1 MMDGWRGTRRDFG
14 KAVAVG
20 AAALATG
27 ASVGYGQQQEQ
38 FEREEP
44 GIMDKEFFVRPKEL
58 TLRCLQKPGSRAL
71 SFAHYKGEPEA
82 WRKACRAKLIELLGY
97 TPPSPGKPRRLRTIE
112 HEGVTI
118 EAWVMEVDANL
129 SMPAYVL
136 IPESGSHNQHAV
148 MAIHG
153 HGEAEPCVGL
163 RDDYHHRFALRT
175 AQAGHL
181 VLCPE
186 LRGFGALAD
195 MARSDEDHW
204 LNYWGG
210 ERAGHFTLVT
220 DGFLY
225 GKTVI
230 GQTIED
236 LLRWEDWLAQ
246 TRGVRTFDSVGISYG
261 GDLAITYPALS
272 KRVRSIYTS
281 GSMGSFAPI
290 FARCCNAPA
299 HCVPGVLQWMDRSD
313 IAGLS
318 APLPIRLHYGE
329 RDVPGP
335 HNASAS
341 YNETVE
347 PALKELRAIYQAF
360 GAEDQVSLR
369 VTPGTGHEYEI
380 EDLLTFLTDETS

>member
-1 MMDGWRGTRRDFG
+1 MDGWQGTRRDFG
-14 KAVAVG
+14 KAVAVS
-20 AAALATG
+20 AAALAAGTRLSHARGQDQAEG
-27 ASVGYGQQQEQ
+27 AKPKTVDG
-38 FEREEP
+38 
-44 GIMDKEFFVRPKEL
+44 EFFIRPEEL
-58 TLRCLQKPGSRAL
+58 TLRCLQKPGRRAL
-71 SFAHYKGEPEA
+71 SFANYKGEPEP
-82 WRKACRAKLIELLGY
+82 WRKACREKLTELLGF

-112 HEGVTI
+112 YQGVTI
-118 EAWVMEVDANL
+118 EAWVMEVDENL

-136 IPESGSHNQHAV
+136 IPKSGSKGRQAV

-153 HGEAEPCVGL
+153 HGVAEPCVGL
-163 RDDYHHRFALRT
+163 RDDYHHMFALRT

-186 LRGFGALAD
+186 LRGFGALVD
-195 MARSDEDHW
+195 MAKSDEKHW

-210 ERAGHFTLVT
+210 ERVGHFTLVT

-246 TRGVRTFDSVGISYG
+246 TKGVKTFDSVGISYG
-261 GDLAITYPALS
+261 GDLAIMYPALS
-272 KRVRSIYTS
+272 ERVRSIYTS

-299 HCVPGVLQWMDRSD
+299 HCIPGVLRWMDRSD

-335 HNASAS
+335 HNGSAS
-341 YNETVE
+341 YNESVE
-347 PALKELRAIYQAF
+347 PALEELRAIYRAF
-360 GAEDQVSLR
+360 GAEDQVSMR
-369 VTPGTGHEYEI
+369 VTPNAWHEMEN
-380 EDLLTFLTDETS
+380 EDWLAFLAKQG